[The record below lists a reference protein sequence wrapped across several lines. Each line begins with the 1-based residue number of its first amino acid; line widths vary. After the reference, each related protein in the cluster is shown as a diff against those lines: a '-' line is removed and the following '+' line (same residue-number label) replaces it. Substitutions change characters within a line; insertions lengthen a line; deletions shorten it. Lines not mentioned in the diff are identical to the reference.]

1 MLVAKRHEQEP
12 AMTVITIA
20 TSKGGAGKTT
30 LAQLLTGTL
39 AGRGQRVAAIDADYN
54 HSLADWVRTFAR
66 YPITVETELNEAQI
80 IPLTER
86 LARSHDLVVID
97 TAGAAMQATVFAIGC
112 ADLVLIPCQLSS
124 ADVVE
129 AAKTRQLV
137 ASAAKMTRQDIPAR
151 VVLTDYQAKTV
162 VAGHVER
169 ELAACG
175 LETLETK
182 LHRLVAFKEMT
193 FTGEVP
199 TEGPAAV
206 QVETLMAELASLG
219 ALCIQ
224 PMKLAS

>member
-1 MLVAKRHEQEP
+1 MS
-12 AMTVITIA
+12 VITVA

-30 LAQLLTGTL
+30 LAQLLAGTL
-39 AGRGQRVAAIDADYN
+39 AGKGFRVAAIDADYN
-54 HSLADWVRTFAR
+54 HSLADWVRTFGR
-66 YPITVETELNEAQI
+66 YPITIETELNETRI
-80 IPLTER
+80 IPLAER
-86 LARSHDLVVID
+86 LAESHDVVVID

-129 AAKTRQLV
+129 AAKTRRLV
-137 ASAAKMTRQDIPAR
+137 ASAAAMTRQDIPTR
-151 VVLTDYQAKTV
+151 VVLTDFQARTV

-175 LETLETK
+175 LEVMDAK

-199 TEGPAAV
+199 TDGPAAA
-206 QVETLMAELASLG
+206 QVEALMAEIAAFG
-219 ALCIQ
+219 ALPFL